1 MGNSQK
7 ECSVLS
13 VTPALDHRIML
24 KCTLQSLI
32 EPSSQGPNPLNHPKC
47 KQRNNFV
54 NVMLQINVFIDP
66 WKLSFISSSMTQHDF
81 VALHH
86 FTVL

>member
-1 MGNSQK
+1 MGNSQR

-13 VTPALDHRIML
+13 VTPSLDHRNML

-32 EPSSQGPNPLNHPKC
+32 EPSSRPLNHPKC
-47 KQRNNFV
+47 KQSNNFV

-66 WKLSFISSSMTQHDF
+66 WKLSFISSSMTQRDF